1 MEHNTKLAAKQHNLF
16 NYLLL
21 AYLVGLPLATIIVI
35 NQYFMVTYEMSCLS
49 VISNAYGT

>member
-35 NQYFMVTYEMSCLS
+35 NQYFMVT
-49 VISNAYGT
+49 